1 MGLVAHSTSLS
12 AFHTAVLDLAGLLER
27 PLALRPAGG
36 AQVCAHGAPA
46 SVAVKPHHSHH
57 HHPSATSSAASG
69 SENGDDRPSSSGS
82 GSGSDGRLDDFEGLN
97 FAQVRSERRVALF
110 LFRN

>member
-12 AFHTAVLDLAGLLER
+12 AFHAAVLDLAGLLER
-27 PLALRPAGG
+27 PLVLRPAGG

-82 GSGSDGRLDDFEGLN
+82 GSNGRLDDFEGLN
-97 FAQVRSERRVALF
+97 FAQVRSERRVPPF